1 MHNKNAHWHSAQIGE
16 ALKQW
21 NMTVN
26 QEFGNQ
32 AFDQIDKFFKGAHV
46 PQNVQA
52 LAQQGVA
59 ASKDFYS
66 KSAAALQDGATV
78 VTEIADTAWGST
90 KVLNEKIIQ
99 NLTANAEAAFSAAQ
113 AIAAAKSLPEI
124 AKLQSEYVQKFAA
137 KAAEQTKEFF
147 DLSAR
152 ATQHVFEKAQAAATK
167 SFKPTF

>member
-1 MHNKNAHWHSAQIGE
+1 
-16 ALKQW
+16 
-21 NMTVN
+21 MTVN

-32 AFDQIDKFFKGAHV
+32 ALDQIEKLFKGARV
-46 PQNVQA
+46 PENVQA
-52 LAQQGVA
+52 LAQQGVT
-59 ASKDFYS
+59 ASKDLYS
-66 KSAAALQDGATV
+66 KAAEAVRDGATV
-78 VTEIADTAWGST
+78 MTEIADTAWGST
-90 KVLNEKIIQ
+90 KMLNDKIAQ
-99 NLTANAEAAFSAAQ
+99 NLAANAEAAFSAAQ

-167 SFKPTF
+167 SFKPTY

>member
-1 MHNKNAHWHSAQIGE
+1 MHNKNAHWHSAQTGE

-21 NMTVN
+21 NLTVN

-32 AFDQIDKFFKGAHV
+32 AFDQIDKFFKGAQV

-52 LAQQGVA
+52 LTQQGVA

-90 KVLNEKIIQ
+90 KLLNEKIVQ

-124 AKLQSEYVQKFAA
+124 AKLQSEYFQKFAA

-152 ATQHVFEKAQAAATK
+152 ATQNVFEKAQAAATK
-167 SFKPTF
+167 SFKHR